1 MAILKC
7 NICGGELDLSAD
19 MSVGVCQYC
28 DSTITIPKELDRKG
42 NLYNR
47 AVFLRQNNE
56 FDKAAIIY
64 EDILKEDN
72 TDAEAHWGL
81 VLSKFG
87 IEYVADPVTGEHLP
101 TCHRTQAE
109 SILSDPD
116 YLAALEYYDGQSA
129 SVIKAQAEEI
139 NKIQSKILEISRK
152 EPPYDIFI
160 CYKETD
166 NMGGRTEDSIIAQDL
181 YYELVKRGY
190 KVFFARKTLESKLG
204 SEYEPIIYAALNSA
218 RVMIVLGTNPEHFN
232 AVWVRNEWSRFI
244 KMARESKNE
253 KIIIPA
259 FKGISPYELPNELS
273 NFQSQDMAKIG
284 FMQDL
289 TDGIERCLRNKADKA
304 DDKPSGGG
312 VDMHQR
318 LIKNGETHL
327 RLQNFDTAES
337 VYSTLV
343 NDYPDDYRGWW
354 GLINCK
360 TKGLTDINCD
370 INKINVW
377 YRYVC
382 QLATPDE
389 LGEIEADYIGFLKK
403 VSQAEVST
411 ETENVVKL
419 VAKHRQSIADNQNNI
434 SSLKNSLAVF
444 KGQYEA
450 QKTIDNDNIS
460 KASKGLKLYK
470 SKLLRKRI
478 FVGAFWAMFL
488 FSIFGIILGIII
500 ESNVAVNSEAS
511 AFSGVSLCIILL
523 LSFVNL
529 IIAPRGSFG
538 SFKNQIE
545 HYEKFLDECWS
556 CQENNEKTYKN
567 TVEDYNNRIEKAEA
581 EINLLK
587 MKIAACN
594 NYLSIGND
602 RIADFCFALKCAAFG
617 KKVEF
622 DSVTKELRDLAYGY
636 KELVISTP
644 REEKPVEKA
653 EPEKEANVSEQT
665 TEQQESEQQY
675 ELQCPYCD
683 AKLIIGSKE
692 YDQGFVFCG
701 TCGGKIEFQK

>member
-7 NICGGELDLSAD
+7 SICGGELDISAD

-28 DSTITIPKELDRKG
+28 DSTITIPKELERKG

-56 FDKAAIIY
+56 FDKAAVIY

-87 IEYVADPVTGEHLP
+87 IEYVSNPVTGELHP

-116 YLAALEYYDGQSA
+116 YVAAHQYYDSESA
-129 SVIKAQAEEI
+129 SVIEEQAKQI
-139 NKIQSKILEISRK
+139 NVIQSKILEISRK
-152 EPPYDIFI
+152 EEPYDIFI
-160 CYKETD
+160 CYKESD
-166 NMGGRTEDSIIAQDL
+166 SFGNRTEDSIIAQDL
-181 YYELVKRGY
+181 YYALVKRGY

-204 SEYEPIIYAALNSA
+204 TEYEPVIYAALNSA
-218 RVMIVLGTNPEHFN
+218 KVMIVLGTDPAYFN
-232 AVWVRNEWSRFI
+232 AVWVRNEWSRFM
-244 KMARESKNE
+244 KMARDSKND

-259 FKGISPYELPNELS
+259 YKGFSAYELPNELS
-273 NFQSQDMAKIG
+273 TFQSQDMSKIG

-289 TDGIERCLRNKADKA
+289 TDGIERCLRNKMDKA
-304 DDKPSGGG
+304 EERPSGGG

-318 LIKNGETHL
+318 LIKNGDTHL
-327 RLQNFDTAES
+327 RLQNFDTAEN

-360 TKGLTDINCD
+360 TKGLTDIQCD

-382 QLATPDE
+382 QLATPEE
-389 LGEIEADYIGFLKK
+389 LEQIESDYLGFLKK
-403 VSQAEVST
+403 VSKAEVST
-411 ETENVVKL
+411 ETENVVKI
-419 VAKHRQSIADNQNNI
+419 VAKHRKSIADNQNTI
-434 SSLKNSLAVF
+434 SSLKKSLAVF
-444 KGQYEA
+444 KGQYKA
-450 QKTIDNDNIS
+450 QATIDNDNIL
-460 KASKGLKLYK
+460 KADKGLKTYK
-470 SKLLRKRI
+470 SKLLRKCI
-478 FVGAFWAMFL
+478 FVGAFAAMFL
-488 FSIFGIILGIII
+488 FSILGIILTVII
-500 ESNVAVNSEAS
+500 ENNTNVNGGS
-511 AFSGVSLCIILL
+511 FGIGLCVMFL
-523 LSFVNL
+523 LSFINL
-529 IIAPRGSFG
+529 FIAPRGSFR
-538 SFKNQIE
+538 SFKNQIA
-545 HYEKFLDECWS
+545 HYEKYLDECYS

-567 TVEDYNNRIEKAEA
+567 TVEDYTNRIQKAET

-594 NYLSIGND
+594 NYMSIGND

-617 KKVEF
+617 RQVEF
-622 DSVTKELRDLAYGY
+622 DATTKELRDLAYGY
-636 KELVISTP
+636 KELVINTH
-644 REEKPVEKA
+644 EEGKAVVEA
-653 EPEKEANVSEQT
+653 EPEKETTVSQQT

-683 AKLIIGSKE
+683 AKLIIGNKE
-692 YDQGFVFCG
+692 YNQGFVFCG